1 MKTKLLVDQYQN
13 LSDME
18 LTTLLVE
25 SDKNMARVVEDAI
38 NAMIKNGIIQ
48 PRDLPDCAREVLE
61 ARTELRSVLEKRRT
75 AGG

>member
-1 MKTKLLVDQYQN
+1 MKTKLPVDQFQN

-61 ARTELRSVLEKRRT
+61 ARAELRCVLEKRRKS
-75 AGG
+75 